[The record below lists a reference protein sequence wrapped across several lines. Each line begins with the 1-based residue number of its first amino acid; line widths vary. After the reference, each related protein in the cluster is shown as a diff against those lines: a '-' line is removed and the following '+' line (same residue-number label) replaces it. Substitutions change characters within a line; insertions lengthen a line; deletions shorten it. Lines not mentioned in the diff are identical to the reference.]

1 MGSDE
6 TIRLSRAFCSARD
19 RNVPVLR
26 DEAGSAHSSGTA
38 RDAGAHS
45 TASLRSDDLPRLVSC
60 LDSGVRCTG
69 WLCPLFTLPTLP
81 PEELLAEAVQAERDR
96 KTRAVTEGFAILE
109 RALSEGRFRRREL
122 GGGCWPLRRNLA
134 FLAKGHVRCGT
145 RRFAGWN
152 MAEGGSFCGE
162 NRTA

>member
-26 DEAGSAHSSGTA
+26 DEAGGASAASAASDGTA
-38 RDAGAHS
+38 GF
-45 TASLRSDDLPRLVSC
+45 DDLPRLVSC
-60 LDSGVRCTG
+60 LDYGVRCTG

-96 KTRAVTEGFAILE
+96 KTRAVTEGTAILE
-109 RALSEGRFRRREL
+109 RALREGRIRNEREARRSAASEQL
-122 GGGCWPLRRNLA
+122 DAPSPGTTPSDPPAGPLP
-134 FLAKGHVRCGT
+134 
-145 RRFAGWN
+145 
-152 MAEGGSFCGE
+152 
-162 NRTA
+162 TA

>member
-26 DEAGSAHSSGTA
+26 DEAGGTHSSAPPSEASTGP
-38 RDAGAHS
+38 AGNV
-45 TASLRSDDLPRLVSC
+45 RSDGLPKLVSC
-60 LDSGVRCTG
+60 LDYGVRCTG

-109 RALSEGRFRRREL
+109 RALLEGRFRKEPEAPL
-122 GGGCWPLRRNLA
+122 GAAPDGPDAPPPSSGATPSDPP
-134 FLAKGHVRCGT
+134 
-145 RRFAGWN
+145 AGFPPT
-152 MAEGGSFCGE
+152 S
-162 NRTA
+162 